1 MVTVMKNF
9 NVSVVCKET
18 SIYLEKDCLF
28 IEAPRLLFVPLPSVK
43 SFLNKPLQDFD
54 FSTSATPVPATPA
67 LPAIPT
73 PAALPPV
80 IPTTAISVASSSP
93 PVTPAALPPTIDAS
107 DTTPATPALTAT
119 QSLSK
124 PPVLIPTS
132 PSAPVNSSTPKQK
145 QQEQEAPSTPSKATT
160 TSSGK
165 RKKIKQSK
173 ITLNYKRFKPECVV
187 KFANLFTLDQALK
200 KVRDEIIRHSVKSL
214 EDIDSAATTQT
225 VSNPPLPNELFP
237 QPALGLDV
245 VAYFNLLN
253 SNLVRSSK
261 ETTLLRARS
270 NQNYLDFAN
279 SLQPLNQD
287 QKYYLQQQVKNVFM
301 KSRRDPDV
309 VELLVRNP

>member
-1 MVTVMKNF
+1 MDTGLIMM
-9 NVSVVCKET
+9 
-18 SIYLEKDCLF
+18 LE
-28 IEAPRLLFVPLPSVK
+28 
-43 SFLNKPLQDFD
+43 
-54 FSTSATPVPATPA
+54 
-67 LPAIPT
+67 
-73 PAALPPV
+73 
-80 IPTTAISVASSSP
+80 
-93 PVTPAALPPTIDAS
+93 
-107 DTTPATPALTAT
+107 
-119 QSLSK
+119 
-124 PPVLIPTS
+124 
-132 PSAPVNSSTPKQK
+132 
-145 QQEQEAPSTPSKATT
+145 
-160 TSSGK
+160 
-165 RKKIKQSK
+165 
-173 ITLNYKRFKPECVV
+173 
-187 KFANLFTLDQALK
+187 FANLFTMDQALK